1 MKNILI
7 SNDDGVLG
15 PGILASK
22 QALEGLANVVVVA
35 PQENNSAVGR
45 KVNIMKHMY
54 LENYELADGSMAYGL
69 SGTPADSVNVGINYV
84 CDEVPDLVVTGI
96 NPGINISRL
105 QITTSGTVCAAIE
118 AVGLGIPAIACSLF
132 LDDDCFKQDDEG
144 NWYVDTDYSFAQ
156 KILAK
161 LVKKVLDDGMPDGVD
176 LFNLNIPS
184 KPSSDKIKITRLADS
199 MLKFNI
205 LERVDDDGNDTVM
218 NVPELIEDYEEGT
231 DGYCLLVERRPSL
244 TPLNVHFGAEISNL
258 EDWEF

>member
-15 PGILASK
+15 PGILANK
-22 QALEGLANVVVVA
+22 QALEDFANVTVVA

-54 LENYELADGSMAYGL
+54 LKEYELADGSSAYGL

-84 CDEVPDLVVTGI
+84 CDEKPDLVVTGI
-96 NPGINISRL
+96 NPGI
-105 QITTSGTVCAAIE
+105 SGTVCAALE
-118 AVGLGIPAIACSLF
+118 AVGLGVPAIACSLF
-132 LDDDCFKQDDEG
+132 LDDDCFKQDEEG

-156 KILAK
+156 EILAK
-161 LVKKVLDDGMPDGVD
+161 VVKRVLDEGLPEGVD

-184 KPSSDKIKITRLADS
+184 KPLSDKIKVTSLADR
-199 MLKFNI
+199 MLDFNI

-218 NVPELIEDYEEGT
+218 NVPQLIEEYEEGT

-244 TPLNVHFGAEISNL
+244 TPLSVDFGGKITGL
-258 EDWEF
+258 KDWEF

>member
-15 PGILASK
+15 PGILANK
-22 QALEGLANVVVVA
+22 QALEDFANVTVVA

-54 LENYELADGSMAYGL
+54 LKEYELADGSMAYGL

-84 CDEVPDLVVTGI
+84 CDEKPDLVVTGI
-96 NPGINISRL
+96 NPGINISRF
-105 QITTSGTVCAAIE
+105 QITTSGTVCAALE
-118 AVGLGIPAIACSLF
+118 AVGLGVPAIACSLF
-132 LDDDCFKQDDEG
+132 LDDDCFKQDEEG

-156 KILAK
+156 EILAK
-161 LVKKVLDDGMPDGVD
+161 VVKRVLDEGLPEGVD

-184 KPSSDKIKITRLADS
+184 KPSSDKIKITTLADR
-199 MLKFNI
+199 MLDFNI
-205 LERVDDDGNDTVM
+205 LERVDDEGNDTVM
-218 NVPELIEDYEEGT
+218 NVPQLVEEYEEGT

-244 TPLNVHFGAEISNL
+244 TPLSVDFGGKITGL